1 MIGNIK
7 KFSLLSI
14 FNSTTIGDV
23 FRDGGD
29 CCGDEVDT
37 NYCVDCDCKDP
48 AFAGLAKLTGSG
60 ENTISNFTN
69 VHNQFQKYYEQK
81 RLYLQSEGELP
92 ENQE

>member
-1 MIGNIK
+1 MVISKSSPYSQFSTQQQLIGN
-7 KFSLLSI
+7 
-14 FNSTTIGDV
+14 V

-29 CCGDEVDT
+29 CCGDKVDT

-92 ENQE
+92 ENEE

>member
-1 MIGNIK
+1 M
-7 KFSLLSI
+7 
-14 FNSTTIGDV
+14 IGDV

-81 RLYLQSEGELP
+81 RLYLQSEGKLA
-92 ENQE
+92 ENEE